1 MFILNSVQGK
11 IWASTDLWYILQLP
25 PSAAQAPH
33 TSRGCS
39 HWLSHHQPS
48 HSVNRRNRR
57 TSGDWV
63 AIGMGG
69 CSQRHPSDPGALWWI
84 EGGAE
89 ESPWLSLCGS
99 QKSHPRASSSPA
111 PASTEIGKD
120 PEGDSRKQQPRTSL
134 SLPDPMKATTKIWW
148 PWEMGRADDSQ
159 REKKRTQRAK
169 SQENRPNP
177 RAGSQTSPCCHL
189 VILTGCC
196 RREGE
201 PAGWFWRRDRPHG
214 WDGREPDSTN
224 EAGRPRARDPVKP
237 LLMKRAPALSMVLR
251 LKLLHQVGLK
261 H

>member
-69 CSQRHPSDPGALWWI
+69 CSRRHPSDPGALWWI

-148 PWEMGRADDSQ
+148 P
-159 REKKRTQRAK
+159 
-169 SQENRPNP
+169 
-177 RAGSQTSPCCHL
+177 
-189 VILTGCC
+189 
-196 RREGE
+196 
-201 PAGWFWRRDRPHG
+201 
-214 WDGREPDSTN
+214 
-224 EAGRPRARDPVKP
+224 
-237 LLMKRAPALSMVLR
+237 
-251 LKLLHQVGLK
+251 
-261 H
+261 